1 MYECSQITGR
11 GGERIVEQW
20 PEAGH
25 ETCVRA
31 GDEPRGVQHTIRRSH
46 MLVLKIVFILFPCNL
61 IMVQSRAMPFPPMTV
76 SYEAFSGLSISWHT
90 GVRVPWTLASAPTPG
105 S

>member
-1 MYECSQITGR
+1 M
-11 GGERIVEQW
+11 
-20 PEAGH
+20 
-25 ETCVRA
+25 RA

-46 MLVLKIVFILFPCNL
+46 MLVLKVVFILFPCNL

-76 SYEAFSGLSISWHT
+76 SYEGFSGLSISWHT